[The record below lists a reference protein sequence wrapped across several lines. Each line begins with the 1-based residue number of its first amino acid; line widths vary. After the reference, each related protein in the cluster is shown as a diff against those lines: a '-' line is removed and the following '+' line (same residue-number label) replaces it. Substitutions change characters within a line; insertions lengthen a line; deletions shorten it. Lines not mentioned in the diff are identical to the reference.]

1 MNGIDINYKNL
12 IKEPERVSQAKAK
25 GMSVNTW
32 TVNKTDAMASM
43 VDLGVDFITTDHPL
57 DARQVIADKG
67 VNERK

>member
-1 MNGIDINYKNL
+1 
-12 IKEPERVSQAKAK
+12 
-25 GMSVNTW
+25 MSVNTW